1 MATNTTLD
9 YRLVQKVKLAN
20 GQDRTEFIGQGF
32 GDNAGI
38 DRMLKLRDKYR
49 SDGFDVDLI
58 KTRRVITTEI
68 IEL

>member
-9 YRLVQKVKLAN
+9 YRLVQKIKLAN

-32 GDNAGI
+32 GNNDGV
-38 DRMLKLRDKYR
+38 DRLLKLRDKYR

-58 KTRRVITTEI
+58 KTKRVITTEI